1 MCVQEIYGSSGFF
14 RVNSG
19 GGSTHMH
26 LPCMIDGGQAEED
39 LMDVVSGS
47 EEL

>member
-26 LPCMIDGGQAEED
+26 VPCMIYGGQVEED
-39 LMDVVSGS
+39 ITDVVSGS